1 MKNIYKANY
10 LLKALLLI
18 GFFGGVLTSCK
29 KDAAVLLQDAAY
41 VRFFNGITYYRY
53 NSADNDDAAA
63 RYLPPNVTS
72 INTVANFYNDGP
84 ISGNNP
90 APIQYRQP
98 APLVSFFVDPQL
110 DDQGLP
116 VSADVTADFIG
127 TQKTYYTPQPDAV
140 GDPVSTI
147 QGDFPGVQGVERAPV
162 VGGVDLSRWARIKSG
177 KHRFLIIYRTLYN
190 TDNLVYTNTGQLDP
204 TARVTYY
211 NLTQA
216 QKAASIK
223 GTYLKTTVAM
233 DTTVNLDAHAV
244 YTVKIVNK
252 NKFNLV
258 QFGTGLGSATGS
270 TAPSNYNLLVR
281 KENFEQQNLSSGKLY
296 VRFFN
301 NTNDAQILPD
311 QFDVYHRVAWF
322 TKNDV
327 VYNPLTGAWVAKTNY
342 TPKRFSQFEKVA
354 TVSGR
359 FLNDAALAPYAA
371 ITAIPT
377 DSLLYPDGTFMGP
390 TRLVSSE
397 IPAPISGYSRH
408 ELYFYPVGQGPVLTG
423 NPNNDVPGTNVLPAG
438 NANLLGLQLQMPIFN
453 GNNKYYSK
461 PVLNTID
468 LNTNYLTWNTFQS
481 ILGKSGSNI
490 KISLIQEQ
498 IQ

>member
-252 NKFNLV
+252 TNSIWF
-258 QFGTGLGSATGS
+258 SS
-270 TAPSNYNLLVR
+270 VR
-281 KENFEQQNLSSGKLY
+281 VWDQQQVLQLRQIITFWSGKKTSNSKIFRPGNYMCVSL
-296 VRFFN
+296 
-301 NTNDAQILPD
+301 TILTM
-311 QFDVYHRVAWF
+311 HRYYP
-322 TKNDV
+322 TSSMCI
-327 VYNPLTGAWVAKTNY
+327 TG
-342 TPKRFSQFEKVA
+342 
-354 TVSGR
+354 
-359 FLNDAALAPYAA
+359 
-371 ITAIPT
+371 
-377 DSLLYPDGTFMGP
+377 
-390 TRLVSSE
+390 
-397 IPAPISGYSRH
+397 
-408 ELYFYPVGQGPVLTG
+408 
-423 NPNNDVPGTNVLPAG
+423 
-438 NANLLGLQLQMPIFN
+438 
-453 GNNKYYSK
+453 
-461 PVLNTID
+461 
-468 LNTNYLTWNTFQS
+468 
-481 ILGKSGSNI
+481 
-490 KISLIQEQ
+490 
-498 IQ
+498 